1 MNSWRRP
8 RGPDRPRSRVPGVDP
23 NAPSLAQKPHHPAG
37 PGGKL
42 IPSPPVMRTE
52 ILAPV
57 LIVLLAAALRIYAL
71 GSLPPGL
78 YYDESAN
85 GVDALRVLA
94 GAHPVFFTGDQGRE
108 PLHIYL
114 EAVAIAL
121 IGPSPLALRLPS
133 VALGILSVAATYTTF
148 RAFAGRTVGLIG
160 AFLLAVSFW
169 HLSLSR
175 LAFRAIDLPLFST
188 LAAYW
193 LWKGLGRGKLIHF
206 ALAGVFLG
214 LDLYTYIPARLAPPL
229 IVFWVLAAGLV
240 PAWRGTSSRR
250 VLLGG
255 GIVLVAGSIVAF
267 PLGYHFLRHPY
278 DFYERAQNASGTA
291 LTVNHL
297 VSGFDRALRGLL
309 WTGDSNPRHNLPGRP
324 LIDPPIALIGVLGLI
339 FGLTARDPATVF
351 SLIWCV
357 AMVAPAAF
365 SDEPAHALRLTGL
378 IPFAL
383 YFPARG
389 VAGLGQVRRPTLRRI
404 AEIAALAMLASS
416 VVFTAR
422 DYFITWATR
431 PDVAQAF
438 DADLVQP
445 LRLLNQVPPRRM
457 ILATSEV
464 YAGQAIPL
472 PFISNLSND
481 TRGFAGSSVFVIPS
495 GTNEPA
501 YYLYGSTFKPP
512 SGVPF
517 ADHLVLLAAS
527 RDRYGRISGEL
538 FRMDPPFPELRPS
551 RPVAARIGSAVEVN
565 GSDIV
570 PLVHPGE
577 TVRVALYWTAREI
590 PPSSPGQFF
599 AHLVDRSPHRLL
611 AQDYNE
617 GFPPNEWREGDR
629 VISWF
634 DLRVPDDAPA
644 AVADI
649 DFGLFDPST
658 GERVNVKM
666 PDGRSAGN
674 TVIVGPVRVD
684 RPVPVPA
691 PRGPAYARFGAAMV
705 LTGYDLDHPQAGQE
719 VVRLHWLSNGPIAQ
733 DYTIFVHALDVS
745 GKVIA
750 GDDSQPARGRF
761 PTSTWAKGE
770 TYLDPHLLRLP
781 PGVKADKIEIGVYLL
796 STGQRLP
803 RFDASGEPLGDA
815 LTITNR

>member
-1 MNSWRRP
+1 MAHP
-8 RGPDRPRSRVPGVDP
+8 SR
-23 NAPSLAQKPHHPAG
+23 
-37 PGGKL
+37 KL
-42 IPSPPVMRTE
+42 VASPPVTRRE

-57 LIVLLAAALRIYAL
+57 LIVLLAAVLRIYAL
-71 GSLPPGL
+71 DRLPPGL

-114 EAVAIAL
+114 QAVAIAL

-133 VALGILSVAATYTTF
+133 VALGVLSVAATYTTF
-148 RAFAGRTVGLIG
+148 RAFAGRIVGLIG

-169 HLSLSR
+169 QLSLSR

-193 LWKGLGRGKLIHF
+193 LWKGLGRGKMIHF

-229 IVFWVLAAGLV
+229 IAFWVLAAGLV
-240 PAWRGTSSRR
+240 PSWRGTSSRR
-250 VLLGG
+250 VLFGG
-255 GIVLVAGSIVAF
+255 VVILVAGSIVAF

-291 LTVNHL
+291 LTVDHL
-297 VSGFDRALRGLL
+297 VNGFDRALRGLL
-309 WTGDSNPRHNLPGRP
+309 WTGDPNPRHNLPGRP
-324 LIDPPIALIGVLGLI
+324 LIDLPIAFIGVLGLI

-357 AMVAPAAF
+357 AMLAPAAL
-365 SDEPAHALRLTGL
+365 SDEPAHALRLAGL

-389 VAGLGQVRRPTLRRI
+389 MAGLGQVRRPTLRRI
-404 AEIAALAMLASS
+404 GEIVALAVLASS
-416 VVFTAR
+416 VVFTGR

-431 PDVAQAF
+431 PDVSHAF
-438 DADLVQP
+438 DADLVRP
-445 LRLLNQVPPRRM
+445 LRLLNRVPPRQP

-481 TRGFAGSSVFVIPS
+481 TRGFAGPSVFVIPS
-495 GTNEPA
+495 RTNEPV

-517 ADHLVLLAAS
+517 PDHLIPLATS
-527 RDRYGRISGEL
+527 RDGNGRISGQL
-538 FRMDPPFPELRPS
+538 FRMDPPFPEPRPS
-551 RPVAARIGSAVEVN
+551 HPVAARIGPAVEVN
-565 GSDIV
+565 GGDIV
-570 PLVHPGE
+570 HLVHPGE
-577 TVRVALYWTAREI
+577 TVRVALYWTARET
-590 PPSSPGQFF
+590 PGSARWQFF
-599 AHLVDRSPHRLL
+599 AHLVDRSQHRLL

-644 AVADI
+644 AVANI

-658 GERVNVKM
+658 GERVNVTM
-666 PDGRSAGN
+666 PDGQSAGN
-674 TVIVGPVRVD
+674 SVIVGPVRID
-684 RPVPVPA
+684 RPAPA
-691 PRGPAYARFGAAMV
+691 PAPGRPAYARFGPAMV
-705 LTGYDLDHPQAGQE
+705 LTGYDLDHLKDGQIAL
-719 VVRLHWLSNGPIAQ
+719 RLHWLANGPISR
-733 DYTIFVHALDVS
+733 DYTIFVHALDAS

-750 GDDSQPARGRF
+750 GDDSQPARGSF
-761 PTSTWAKGE
+761 PTSTWANGE
-770 TYLDPHLLRLP
+770 SYLDPHLLRLP
-781 PGVKADKIEIGVYLL
+781 PGVQADRIEIGVYLL

-815 LTITNR
+815 LAITNR